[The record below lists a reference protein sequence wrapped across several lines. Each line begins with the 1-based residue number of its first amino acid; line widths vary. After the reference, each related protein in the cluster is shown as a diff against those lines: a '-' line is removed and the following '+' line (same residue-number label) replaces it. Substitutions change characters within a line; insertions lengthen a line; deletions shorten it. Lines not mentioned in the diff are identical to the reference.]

1 MRVVDIIEKKRMG
14 LNLSEVEIKYVIDG
28 YVKGDIPDYQISALL
43 MAIFFQG
50 MSNEEAAF
58 LTKAMLYSGDIIDLS
73 GIKGIKVD
81 KHSTGGVGDK
91 TTLVLGPLVASLG
104 VKLAKLS
111 GRGLGHTGGT
121 IDKMESISGM
131 RIDLSEEQFIR
142 QVNEINIAVAGQTK
156 SLVPADKLLYALRD
170 VTATV
175 PSIPL
180 IASSIMSKKLAS
192 GADVI
197 CLDVKIGDG
206 AFMKTIEDAREL
218 SNIMVSI
225 GKAFNKEVS
234 AFITSMDEPLGLAV
248 GNRLEV
254 KEVIDTLS
262 GNGPVDLVD
271 LCTQIAGYMLY
282 FAKKSNSVEEGVKLA
297 EDNLNNGKALAK
309 FYEFVEAQG
318 GKIEDLD
325 DFINVNEILSFKA
338 KKTGYIKTI
347 KALNIGLAS
356 MKLGGGRETKE
367 DSIDPMVGI
376 MLNKKVG
383 DYVNV
388 DDVLCEIYANKKVNE
403 DIYQLLED
411 AYEITAEKVE
421 KTSIIK
427 EIISS

>member
-1 MRVVDIIEKKRMG
+1 MG

-131 RIDLSEEQFIR
+131 RIDLSEEQFIK